1 MIKLYEVNSTIPN
14 YANTGVSVSV
24 SWIYEHREQPLE
36 IDYAEVIQDY
46 EEARAITRAEKAL
59 RDPDDPLAGSSMHD
73 DPAGVAEIAI
83 NELFTLEEAQALW
96 QYLKEAH
103 GLESAIKEANLPFP
117 QEVMPSSFI
126 PAGGD
131 YDYIDLPEQEAS
143 PLPGRVY
150 GLLDRSPAL
159 NRLEAMRTVANIR
172 KALQAGMRPGMSGE
186 ELLDIYLKSTEEKP
200 EEED

>member
-1 MIKLYEVNSTIPN
+1 MIRFYQVDSTLPN
-14 YANTGVSVSV
+14 YAGTGISVSV

-46 EEARAITRAEKAL
+46 EEARAITRTAEAL
-59 RDPDDPLAGSSMHD
+59 SDPDDPFGSMFD

-83 NELFTLEEAQALW
+83 NELFTLEEAQALQ
-96 QYLKEAH
+96 QYLQEAH
-103 GLESAIKEANLPFP
+103 GLESTIKEAELPIP
-117 QEVMPSSFI
+117 QVVMPSSLI

-131 YDYIDLPEQEAS
+131 YDYIDLPGQETS

-150 GLLDRSPAL
+150 GLVDRSPAL

-172 KALQAGMRPGMSGE
+172 KALQAGMRPGMSEE